1 MDMLLGDNSLG
12 HKEIKAL
19 RRGYSIAAVL
29 SFIVLAF
36 FVFVIVTLW
45 AHFAELYLQTLESI
59 MDGEDGPFPFLA
71 FCGIASQDKEAA
83 ATVVISLLL
92 LTYIALQLAL
102 TFVVSCRCWIGV
114 LAGIES
120 DTLYAWSTVGIASSG
135 ITGMVIQLSLFA
147 VCQKRIRAI
156 EDSGAPDAI
165 VIRPN
170 GERS

>member
-59 MDGEDGPFPFLA
+59 MDGEDGHSRSLPSA
-71 FCGIASQDKEAA
+71 ASQAK
-83 ATVVISLLL
+83 TRRR
-92 LTYIALQLAL
+92 LQ
-102 TFVVSCRCWIGV
+102 RW
-114 LAGIES
+114 
-120 DTLYAWSTVGIASSG
+120 
-135 ITGMVIQLSLFA
+135 
-147 VCQKRIRAI
+147 
-156 EDSGAPDAI
+156 
-165 VIRPN
+165 
-170 GERS
+170 